1 MEKNKKPNSGLSYT
15 LKGLM
20 IAGLSLFLL
29 IPSCLVQNLVKERK
43 QTRDEAVSKIDN
55 KWSLPQTISG
65 PVLAVPF
72 TKLVKEDKD
81 KKYTQSET
89 LNIAPEKLV
98 VNCKLFPEERYY
110 SIYKTIVYKSIVTIE
125 GEFSAVDTALLP
137 ADVVSVYRPYVK
149 IGMSDRRGIA
159 GDPVFEMNGR
169 SFELATGS
177 SSDNLMDELLIV
189 DLKDMNLDEKMSFS
203 VSFELKGSG
212 SVNFLPVGKTSIVN
226 VEGQWPD
233 PGFVGNYT
241 PEYTLP
247 DGGFAAKWEVSRF
260 NRNMPDVWYDSDNM
274 YSERN
279 SSFGVNLVDMVDV
292 YQQSL
297 RSAKYALMFI
307 VLTFVVFF
315 FVEIFT
321 RKKIHPIQYVLVG
334 VALVLFYSL
343 LISLAEMLGFGF
355 AYLISSV
362 ATIGLITAFAGAI
375 FKDRK
380 PTLTLAVILA
390 ALYGFLYVILQLEG
404 AALLAGSIGL
414 FVILGVIMYVS
425 NKIKWYND
433 PEAGASGAE

>member
-15 LKGLM
+15 LKGVM

-29 IPSCLVQNLVKERK
+29 IPSCLVQNLVNERK
-43 QTRDEAVSKIDN
+43 QTRDEAVVKIDN

-65 PVLAVPF
+65 PVLSLPF
-72 TKLVKEDKD
+72 TKLVDGDKD
-81 KKYTQSET
+81 GKYSRSET
-89 LNIAPEKLV
+89 LNITPEKLV
-98 VNCKLFPEERYY
+98 INCKLFPEERYY
-110 SIYKTIVYKSIVTIE
+110 SIYKTIVYKSIVTME
-125 GEFSAVDTALLP
+125 GEFAAVDTALLP
-137 ADVVSVYRPYVK
+137 VDAISVGRPYVK
-149 IGMSDRRGIA
+149 IGMSDRRGIT
-159 GDPVFEMNGR
+159 GDPVFEMSGR

-177 SSDNLMDELLIV
+177 NPDNLMGELLVV
-189 DLKDMNLDEKMSFS
+189 DLKDMQLDERMLFS
-203 VSFELKGSG
+203 ISFELKGSS
-212 SVNFLPVGKTSIVN
+212 SVNFLPVGQTSIVN

-233 PGFVGNYT
+233 PGFIGNYT
-241 PEYTLP
+241 PDYTLS
-247 DGGFAAKWEVSRF
+247 DGGFEAKWEVSRF
-260 NRNMPDVWYDSDNM
+260 NRNMPDVWYDGDNI
-274 YSERN
+274 YSERDI
-279 SSFGVNLVDMVDV
+279 SFGVNLVDMVDV

-297 RSAKYALMFI
+297 RSTKYALMFI

-321 RKKIHPIQYVLVG
+321 HKKIHPIQYVLVG

-380 PTLTLAVILA
+380 PTITLAVILS
-390 ALYGFLYVILQLEG
+390 ALYAFLYVILQLEE

-414 FVILGVIMYVS
+414 FVILGVLMYVS
-425 NKIKWYND
+425 NKIT
-433 PEAGASGAE
+433 

>member
-15 LKGLM
+15 LKGVM

-29 IPSCLVQNLVKERK
+29 IPSCLVQNLVNERK
-43 QTRDEAVSKIDN
+43 QTRDEAVVKIDN

-65 PVLAVPF
+65 PVLSLPF
-72 TKLVKEDKD
+72 TKLVDGDKD
-81 KKYTQSET
+81 GKYSRSVT
-89 LNIAPEKLV
+89 LNITPEKLV
-98 VNCKLFPEERYY
+98 INCKLFPEERYY
-110 SIYKTIVYKSIVTIE
+110 SIYKTIVYKSIVTME
-125 GEFSAVDTALLP
+125 GEFAAVDTALLP
-137 ADVVSVYRPYVK
+137 VDAISVGRPYVK
-149 IGMSDRRGIA
+149 IGMSDRRGIT
-159 GDPVFEMNGR
+159 GDPVFEMSGR

-177 SSDNLMDELLIV
+177 NPDNLMGELLVV
-189 DLKDMNLDEKMSFS
+189 DLKDMQLDERMLFS
-203 VSFELKGSG
+203 ISFELKGSS
-212 SVNFLPVGKTSIVN
+212 SVNFLPVGQTSIVN

-233 PGFVGNYT
+233 PGFIGNYT
-241 PEYTLP
+241 PDYTLS
-247 DGGFAAKWEVSRF
+247 DGGFEAKWEVSRF
-260 NRNMPDVWYDSDNM
+260 NRNMPDVWYDGDNI
-274 YSERN
+274 YSERDI
-279 SSFGVNLVDMVDV
+279 SFGVNLVDMVDV

-297 RSAKYALMFI
+297 RSTKYALMFI

-321 RKKIHPIQYVLVG
+321 HKKIHPIQYVLVG

-380 PTLTLAVILA
+380 PTITLAVILS
-390 ALYGFLYVILQLEG
+390 ALYAFLYVILQLEE

-425 NKIKWYND
+425 NKIKWYNE
-433 PEAGASGAE
+433 PGADTE

>member
-15 LKGLM
+15 FKGVM

-29 IPSCLVQNLVKERK
+29 IPSCLVQNLVNERK
-43 QTRDEAVSKIDN
+43 QTRDEAVVKIDN

-65 PVLAVPF
+65 PVLSLPF
-72 TKLVKEDKD
+72 TKLVDGDKD
-81 KKYTQSET
+81 GKYSRSET
-89 LNIAPEKLV
+89 LNITPEKLV
-98 VNCKLFPEERYY
+98 INCKLFPEERYY
-110 SIYKTIVYKSIVTIE
+110 SIYKTIVYKSIVTME
-125 GEFSAVDTALLP
+125 GEFAAVDTALLP
-137 ADVVSVYRPYVK
+137 VDAISVGRPYVK
-149 IGMSDRRGIA
+149 IGMSDRRGIT
-159 GDPVFEMNGR
+159 GDPVFEMSGR

-177 SSDNLMDELLIV
+177 NPDNLMGELLVV
-189 DLKDMNLDEKMSFS
+189 DLKDMQLDERMLFS
-203 VSFELKGSG
+203 ISFELKGSS
-212 SVNFLPVGKTSIVN
+212 SVNFLPVGQTSIVN

-233 PGFVGNYT
+233 PGFIGNYT
-241 PEYTLP
+241 PDYTLS
-247 DGGFAAKWEVSRF
+247 DGGFEAKWEVSRF
-260 NRNMPDVWYDSDNM
+260 NRNMPDVWYDGDNI
-274 YSERN
+274 YSERDI
-279 SSFGVNLVDMVDV
+279 SFGVNLVDMVDV

-297 RSAKYALMFI
+297 RSTKYALMFI

-321 RKKIHPIQYVLVG
+321 HKKIHPIQYVLVG

-380 PTLTLAVILA
+380 PTITLAVILS
-390 ALYGFLYVILQLEG
+390 ALYAFLYVILQLEE

-425 NKIKWYND
+425 NKIKWYNE
-433 PEAGASGAE
+433 PGADTE

>member
-15 LKGLM
+15 LKGVM

-29 IPSCLVQNLVKERK
+29 IPSCLVQNLVNERK
-43 QTRDEAVSKIDN
+43 QTRDEAVVKIDN

-65 PVLAVPF
+65 PVLSLPF
-72 TKLVKEDKD
+72 TKLVDGDKD
-81 KKYTQSET
+81 GKYSRSET
-89 LNIAPEKLV
+89 LNITPEKLV
-98 VNCKLFPEERYY
+98 INCKLFPEERYY
-110 SIYKTIVYKSIVTIE
+110 SIYKTIVYKSIVTME
-125 GEFSAVDTALLP
+125 GEFAAVDTALLP
-137 ADVVSVYRPYVK
+137 VDAISVGRPYVK
-149 IGMSDRRGIA
+149 IGMSDRRGIT
-159 GDPVFEMNGR
+159 GDPVFEMSGR

-177 SSDNLMDELLIV
+177 NPDNLMGELLVV
-189 DLKDMNLDEKMSFS
+189 DLKDMQLDERMLFS
-203 VSFELKGSG
+203 ISFELKGSS
-212 SVNFLPVGKTSIVN
+212 SVNFLPVGQTSIVN

-233 PGFVGNYT
+233 PGFIGNYT
-241 PEYTLP
+241 PDYTLS
-247 DGGFAAKWEVSRF
+247 DGGFEAKWEVSRF
-260 NRNMPDVWYDSDNM
+260 NRNMPDVWYDGDNI
-274 YSERN
+274 YSERDI
-279 SSFGVNLVDMVDV
+279 SFGVNLVDMVDV
-292 YQQSL
+292 YKQSL
-297 RSAKYALMFI
+297 RSTKYALMFI

-321 RKKIHPIQYVLVG
+321 HKKIHPIQYVLVG

-380 PTLTLAVILA
+380 PTITLAVILS
-390 ALYGFLYVILQLEG
+390 ALYAFLYVILQLEE

-425 NKIKWYND
+425 NKIKWYNE
-433 PEAGASGAE
+433 PGADTE

>member
-15 LKGLM
+15 LKGVM

-29 IPSCLVQNLVKERK
+29 IPSCLVQNLVNERK
-43 QTRDEAVSKIDN
+43 QTRDEAVVKIDN

-65 PVLAVPF
+65 PVLSLPF
-72 TKLVKEDKD
+72 TKLVDGDKD
-81 KKYTQSET
+81 GKYSRSET
-89 LNIAPEKLV
+89 LNITPEKLV
-98 VNCKLFPEERYY
+98 INCKLFPEERYY
-110 SIYKTIVYKSIVTIE
+110 SIYKTIVYKSIVTME
-125 GEFSAVDTALLP
+125 GEFAAVDTALLP
-137 ADVVSVYRPYVK
+137 VDAISVGRPYVK
-149 IGMSDRRGIA
+149 IGMSDRRGIT
-159 GDPVFEMNGR
+159 GDPVFEMSGR

-177 SSDNLMDELLIV
+177 NPDNLMGELLVV
-189 DLKDMNLDEKMSFS
+189 DLKDMQLDERMLFS
-203 VSFELKGSG
+203 ISFELKGSS
-212 SVNFLPVGKTSIVN
+212 SVNFLPVGQTSIVN

-233 PGFVGNYT
+233 PGFIGNYT
-241 PEYTLP
+241 PDYTFS
-247 DGGFAAKWEVSRF
+247 DGGFEAKWEVSRF
-260 NRNMPDVWYDSDNM
+260 NRNMPDVWYDGDNI
-274 YSERN
+274 YSERDI
-279 SSFGVNLVDMVDV
+279 SFGVNLVDMVDV

-297 RSAKYALMFI
+297 RSTKYALMFI
-307 VLTFVVFF
+307 VLTFVIFF

-321 RKKIHPIQYVLVG
+321 HKKIHPIQYVLVG

-380 PTLTLAVILA
+380 PTITLAVILS
-390 ALYGFLYVILQLEG
+390 ALYAFLYVILQLEE

-425 NKIKWYND
+425 NKIKWYNE
-433 PEAGASGAE
+433 PGADTE

>member
-15 LKGLM
+15 LKGVM

-29 IPSCLVQNLVKERK
+29 IPSCLVQNLVNERK
-43 QTRDEAVSKIDN
+43 QTRDEAVVKIDN

-65 PVLAVPF
+65 PVLSLPF
-72 TKLVKEDKD
+72 TKLVDGDKD
-81 KKYTQSET
+81 GKYSRSET
-89 LNIAPEKLV
+89 LNITPEKLV
-98 VNCKLFPEERYY
+98 INCKLFPEERYY
-110 SIYKTIVYKSIVTIE
+110 SIYKTIVYKSIVTME
-125 GEFSAVDTALLP
+125 GEFAAVDTALLP
-137 ADVVSVYRPYVK
+137 VDAISVGRPYVK
-149 IGMSDRRGIA
+149 IGMSDRRGIT
-159 GDPVFEMNGR
+159 GDPVFEMSGR

-177 SSDNLMDELLIV
+177 NPDNLMGELLVV
-189 DLKDMNLDEKMSFS
+189 DLKDMQLDERMLFS
-203 VSFELKGSG
+203 ISFELKGSS
-212 SVNFLPVGKTSIVN
+212 SVNFLPVGQTSIVN

-233 PGFVGNYT
+233 PGFIGNYT
-241 PEYTLP
+241 PDYTLS
-247 DGGFAAKWEVSRF
+247 DGGFEAKWEVSRF
-260 NRNMPDVWYDSDNM
+260 NRNMPDVWYDGDNI
-274 YSERN
+274 YSERDI
-279 SSFGVNLVDMVDV
+279 SFGVNLVDMVDV

-297 RSAKYALMFI
+297 RSTKYALMFI
-307 VLTFVVFF
+307 VLTFVIFF

-321 RKKIHPIQYVLVG
+321 HKKIHPIQYVLVG

-380 PTLTLAVILA
+380 PTITLAVILS
-390 ALYGFLYVILQLEG
+390 ALYAFLYVILQLEE

-425 NKIKWYND
+425 NKIKWYNE
-433 PEAGASGAE
+433 PGADTE

>member
-15 LKGLM
+15 LKGVM

-29 IPSCLVQNLVKERK
+29 IPSCLVQNLVNERK
-43 QTRDEAVSKIDN
+43 QTRDEAVVKIDN

-65 PVLAVPF
+65 PVLSLPF
-72 TKLVKEDKD
+72 TKLVDGDKD
-81 KKYTQSET
+81 GKYSRSET
-89 LNIAPEKLV
+89 LDITPEKLV
-98 VNCKLFPEERYY
+98 INCKLFPEERYY
-110 SIYKTIVYKSIVTIE
+110 SIYKTIVYKSIVTME
-125 GEFSAVDTALLP
+125 GEFAAVDTALLP
-137 ADVVSVYRPYVK
+137 VDAISVGRPYVK
-149 IGMSDRRGIA
+149 IGMSDRRGIT
-159 GDPVFEMNGR
+159 GDPVFEMSGR

-177 SSDNLMDELLIV
+177 NPDNLMGELLVV
-189 DLKDMNLDEKMSFS
+189 DLKDMQLDERMLFS
-203 VSFELKGSG
+203 ISFELKGSS
-212 SVNFLPVGKTSIVN
+212 SVNFLPVGQTSIVN

-233 PGFVGNYT
+233 PGFIGNYT
-241 PEYTLP
+241 PDYTLS
-247 DGGFAAKWEVSRF
+247 DGGFEAKWEVSRF
-260 NRNMPDVWYDSDNM
+260 NRNMPDVWYDGDNI
-274 YSERN
+274 YSERDI
-279 SSFGVNLVDMVDV
+279 SFGVNLVDMVDV

-297 RSAKYALMFI
+297 RSTKYALMFI

-321 RKKIHPIQYVLVG
+321 HKKIHPIQYVLVG

-380 PTLTLAVILA
+380 PTITLAVILS
-390 ALYGFLYVILQLEG
+390 ALYAFLYVILQLEE

-425 NKIKWYND
+425 NKIKWYNE
-433 PEAGASGAE
+433 PGADTE